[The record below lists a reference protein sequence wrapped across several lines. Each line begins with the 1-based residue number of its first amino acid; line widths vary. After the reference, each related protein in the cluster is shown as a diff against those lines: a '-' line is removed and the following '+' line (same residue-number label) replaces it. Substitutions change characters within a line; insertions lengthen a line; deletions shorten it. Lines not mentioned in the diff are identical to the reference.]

1 MNAIHPTRRHQIM
14 IMPLLLSVLLAL
26 ALVIMPAYAGR
37 PVAAADPGTGGAEPA
52 AATATTVRNPL
63 REGVADPFMFVHQGT
78 YYLTYTAVDR
88 IILVQAPSVADLA
101 TAPATT
107 IWQDSTA
114 DRCCHIW
121 APEIH
126 FINGKFYVYYTA
138 QENSSDFS
146 KHRMFVLESTGSN
159 PMGPYAYKAK
169 LATQNDFSIDGTVL
183 TMPDGS
189 LYQVWSGHL
198 NGSPQNL
205 YIAPMSNPWTLSGP
219 PSLLSTATYPWET
232 HGAIN
237 EGPVALRRGN
247 RTFIVFSGSG
257 CSTADYA
264 LGTLE
269 YLGGDV
275 VNKASW
281 KKSSTA
287 VFQRNDANWVF
298 GPGHNSFFT
307 SPDGSEVWNA
317 YHAVTS
323 SSGAPYGSCGGD
335 RTLRINKVTFAAD
348 GTPNFGVPSASWQDV
363 TLPSGDPGAA
373 PVANGIYRIAPKNI
387 PTGALDVLD
396 CSVAEGAQV
405 SVWND
410 VGSQCQKWQLTYLDD
425 GTGTYK
431 IINSA
436 GGKALSVAGCH
447 AGNGG
452 TAVQT
457 GYTGTDC
464 QRWYVDRLP
473 GGFVRITAKV
483 SGRSLDVINCANT
496 PRVNVGTWN
505 YWQGDCQK
513 WKLNPV

>member
-1 MNAIHPTRRHQIM
+1 M
-14 IMPLLLSVLLAL
+14 ILVLSLLLTLVLSLA
-26 ALVIMPAYAGR
+26 AVITPTAADAE
-37 PVAAADPGTGGAEPA
+37 PTAAAAPPQ
-52 AATATTVRNPL
+52 TVRNPL
-63 REGVADPFMFVHQGT
+63 REGVADPWLFVHQGS
-78 YYLTYTAVDR
+78 YYLTYTTVDR
-88 IILVQAPSVADLA
+88 IVLVRAQSVAELA
-101 TAPATT
+101 TAPSTT
-107 IWQDSTA
+107 IWQDSGA

-146 KHRMFVLESTGSN
+146 KHRMFVLESTGSD

-198 NGSPQNL
+198 NGGPQNL
-205 YIAPMSNPWTLSGP
+205 YIAPMGNPWTLSGP
-219 PSLLSTATYPWET
+219 PSLLSQATYPWET

-237 EGPVALRRGN
+237 EGPTALRRGN
-247 RTFIVFSGSG
+247 KTYVVFSGSG

-275 VNKASW
+275 VDQASW
-281 KKSSTA
+281 KKSTTA

-307 SPDGSEVWNA
+307 SPDGSEVWSA

-335 RTLRINKVTFAAD
+335 RTLRINKVTFAPD
-348 GTPNFGVPSASWQDV
+348 GTPDFGVPSASWQNV
-363 TLPSGDPGAA
+363 ALPAGDPGAA
-373 PVANGIYRIAPKNI
+373 PVTNGTYRIAPKNI

-396 CSVAEGAQV
+396 CSETEGAQV
-405 SVWND
+405 SVWQD
-410 VGSQCQKWQLTYLDD
+410 VASSCQRWQLTNLDD

-431 IINSA
+431 IINTDN
-436 GGKALSVAGCH
+436 GLALHVAGCS

-452 TAVQT
+452 SAVQFPYS
-457 GYTGTDC
+457 GSDC

-473 GGFVRITAKV
+473 GGYVRISSKI
-483 SGRSLDVINCANT
+483 SGRSLDVVGCANT
-496 PRVNVGTWN
+496 PRVNVGLWN

-513 WKLNPV
+513 WRLNPV